1 VVVGKTG
8 AAIPSAAVD
17 TPSPPLPIGTP
28 SKPEREASGAK
39 ALQPI
44 TESAKQSPN
53 PLLRIFGNPFGALV
67 LPARRSID
75 LAAVG
80 SISSAV
86 QLGVPTS
93 EAEAKMDLKRLN
105 AKYGSALKRST
116 VSLRKILVNGE
127 TLYRLQVVGL
137 SRDEGA
143 TPCSRVKGDGGSC
156 SIVR

>member
-1 VVVGKTG
+1 M
-8 AAIPSAAVD
+8 
-17 TPSPPLPIGTP
+17 
-28 SKPEREASGAK
+28 
-39 ALQPI
+39 QPI
-44 TESAKQSPN
+44 TKSAKQSPN

-93 EAEAKMDLKRLN
+93 EAEAKRDLKQLN

-127 TLYRLQVVGL
+127 TLYRRQVVGL
-137 SRDEGA
+137 SRDEAA